1 MHRKAEEEPIAE
13 LLATTTTPRG
23 ARRRTRSR
31 PKIGRTHPWLRPAG
45 RRARALLLLRAACLL
60 LAGLLIVLTAGCA
73 APPPRLLLNGI
84 AADRLAPDGIRA
96 LPVPS
101 GPAVLSPA
109 QRRFLAAGTVPG
121 QTRWQRQL
129 ATAALADL
137 RLLTRPNGAVAAA
150 WYGQWKYAW
159 PRDAGWVAAA
169 LAVTGHPGTALRI
182 LRFLARGLT
191 PSGRFAARYQLSGA
205 PVWTGLAPELDD
217 NGWFPWAVWVWY
229 AASARPGAGRGPAGR
244 AAVRSGLAALWPAVS
259 RSADYAMASLR
270 PDGLPSPS
278 PDYWEQRV
286 SQPTIGTAAPLLA
299 GLRAAARL
307 AGVAGEAGAAGPG
320 PGPAAAGRRFAA
332 AAARL
337 QRGITAEFGP
347 AFPRYPAAFGG
358 PADYVALFGTGPG
371 QGQAGA
377 AALSVLNGPDSAVT
391 FLGPPFAPPD
401 PVVSAAIAGAARALT
416 LPNGGILPGTTWH
429 GSRTAAWTPSTG
441 FFALSDAASGR
452 RAAAVRWL
460 AWLARHRTTAGELP
474 EQVGGRG
481 QPVSVA
487 PLAWTDA
494 IVLLTL
500 SALAHPLP
508 VP

>member
-1 MHRKAEEEPIAE
+1 M
-13 LLATTTTPRG
+13 
-23 ARRRTRSR
+23 
-31 PKIGRTHPWLRPAG
+31 
-45 RRARALLLLRAACLL
+45 RALLLLRAACLL

-73 APPPRLLLNGI
+73 APPPRLLMNGI

-101 GPAVLSPA
+101 GPQGRLAGPAAGGGQAVLSPA

-121 QTRWQRQL
+121 QAGWQRQL

-150 WYGQWKYAW
+150 WYRQWKYAW
-159 PRDAGWVAAA
+159 PRDASWVAAA
-169 LAVTGHPGTALRI
+169 LAVTGRTGTALRI
-182 LRFLARGLT
+182 LRFLARGMT
-191 PSGRFAARYQLSGA
+191 PSGRFAARYQLSGT

-229 AASARPGAGRGPAGR
+229 ASSAGPGPGRTASSR
-244 AAVRSGLAALWPAVS
+244 AAVRSELAALWPAVS
-259 RSADYAMASLR
+259 RSADYATSSLG

-278 PDYWEQRV
+278 PDYWEQRA

-307 AGVAGEAGAAGPG
+307 AGAAGPG
-320 PGPAAAGRRFAA
+320 AAAAGRRFAA

-337 QRGITAEFGP
+337 RRGITAEFGP

-371 QGQAGA
+371 QGQAGT

-391 FLGPPFAPPD
+391 FLGPPFAAPD
-401 PVVSAAIAGAARALT
+401 PAVSAAIARAARALT

-429 GSRTAAWTPSTG
+429 GSRTTAWTPSTG

>member
-1 MHRKAEEEPIAE
+1 M
-13 LLATTTTPRG
+13 
-23 ARRRTRSR
+23 
-31 PKIGRTHPWLRPAG
+31 
-45 RRARALLLLRAACLL
+45 RALLLLRAVCLL

-73 APPPRLLLNGI
+73 APPPRLLMNGI

-101 GPAVLSPA
+101 GPQGRLAVPAAGGGLAVLSPA

-129 ATAALADL
+129 SAAALADL

-159 PRDAGWVAAA
+159 PRDASWVAAA
-169 LAVTGHPGTALRI
+169 LAVTGHSATALRI
-182 LRFLARGLT
+182 LGFLARGVT
-191 PSGRFAARYQLSGA
+191 PSGRFAARYQLSGP

-229 AASARPGAGRGPAGR
+229 AEAIQPGPSRTAPSR
-244 AAVRSGLAALWPAVS
+244 AAMRNELAALWPAVS
-259 RSADYAMASLR
+259 RSAGYAIASLG

-278 PDYWEQRV
+278 PDYWEQRA

-307 AGVAGEAGAAGPG
+307 AGVAGPGA
-320 PGPAAAGRRFAA
+320 AAAGGRFAA

-337 QRGITAEFGP
+337 RRGITAAFGP
-347 AFPRYPAAFGG
+347 DFPRYPAAFGG

-371 QGQAGA
+371 QGQAGT

-391 FLGPPFAPPD
+391 FLGPPFAAPD
-401 PVVSAAIAGAARALT
+401 PVVSAAITRAARALT

-429 GSRTAAWTPSTG
+429 GSRTTAWTPSTG
-441 FFALSDAASGR
+441 FFALSDAASGH

-460 AWLARHRTTAGELP
+460 AWLAGHRTTAGEVP
-474 EQVGGRG
+474 EQVGARG

>member
-1 MHRKAEEEPIAE
+1 M
-13 LLATTTTPRG
+13 
-23 ARRRTRSR
+23 
-31 PKIGRTHPWLRPAG
+31 
-45 RRARALLLLRAACLL
+45 RALLLLRAVCLL

-73 APPPRLLLNGI
+73 APPPRLLMNGI

-101 GPAVLSPA
+101 GPAALSPA

-129 ATAALADL
+129 SAAALADL

-159 PRDAGWVAAA
+159 PRDASWVAAA
-169 LAVTGHPGTALRI
+169 LAVTGHSATALRI
-182 LRFLARGLT
+182 LGFLARGVT
-191 PSGRFAARYQLSGA
+191 PSGRFAARYQLSGP

-229 AASARPGAGRGPAGR
+229 AEAIQPGPSRTAPSR
-244 AAVRSGLAALWPAVS
+244 AAMRNELAALWPAVS
-259 RSADYAMASLR
+259 RSAGYAIASLG

-278 PDYWEQRV
+278 PDYWEQRA

-307 AGVAGEAGAAGPG
+307 AGVAGPGA
-320 PGPAAAGRRFAA
+320 AAAGGRFAA

-337 QRGITAEFGP
+337 RRGITAAFGP
-347 AFPRYPAAFGG
+347 DFPRYPAAFGG

-371 QGQAGA
+371 QGQAGT

-391 FLGPPFAPPD
+391 FLGPPFAAPD
-401 PVVSAAIAGAARALT
+401 PVVSAAITRAARALT

-429 GSRTAAWTPSTG
+429 GSRTTAWTPSTG
-441 FFALSDAASGR
+441 FFALSDAASGH

-460 AWLARHRTTAGELP
+460 AWLAGHRTTAGEVP
-474 EQVGGRG
+474 EQVGARG

>member
-1 MHRKAEEEPIAE
+1 V
-13 LLATTTTPRG
+13 
-23 ARRRTRSR
+23 
-31 PKIGRTHPWLRPAG
+31 
-45 RRARALLLLRAACLL
+45 RALLLLRAACLL
-60 LAGLLIVLTAGCA
+60 LAGLLILLTAGCA
-73 APPPRLLLNGI
+73 APPPRLLMNGI

-101 GPAVLSPA
+101 GPPGRLAGPAAGGGQAVLSPA

-150 WYGQWKYAW
+150 WYGRWKYAW
-159 PRDAGWVAAA
+159 PRDASWVAAA
-169 LAVTGHPGTALRI
+169 LAVTGRTDTALRI
-182 LRFLARGLT
+182 LRFLARGMT
-191 PSGRFAARYQLSGA
+191 PSGRFAARYQLSGT
-205 PVWTGLAPELDD
+205 PVWTGLLPELDD
-217 NGWFPWAVWVWY
+217 DGWFPWAVWVWY
-229 AASARPGAGRGPAGR
+229 ASAAGPGPGRTASSR
-244 AAVRSGLAALWPAVS
+244 AAVRGELAALWPAVS
-259 RSADYAMASLR
+259 RSADYATASLG

-307 AGVAGEAGAAGPG
+307 AGAAGPG
-320 PGPAAAGRRFAA
+320 AAAAGRRFAA

-337 QRGITAEFGP
+337 RRGITAEFGP

-391 FLGPPFAPPD
+391 FLGPPFAAPD
-401 PVVSAAIAGAARALT
+401 PAISAAIARAARALT

-429 GSRTAAWTPSTG
+429 GSRTTAWTPSTG

-460 AWLARHRTTAGELP
+460 AWLAGHRTTAGELP